1 MIEIV
6 IKYDP
11 SRSEYKIYEPTT
23 DTLMASSNLTEALC
37 MLNKFINSSGLS
49 SVSNILDCPDISYH
63 IDSATMKAMIESN
76 LSLLNRLRTAPSGF
90 AMSSQKFGGTTQ
102 FQQKMTQQ
110 KAVQSSNSSQKK
122 IQCHLGFQVRMDLEK
137 VIKNL
142 RIINYEIRTK
152 NKYFFCIT
160 TYVRKI

>member
-37 MLNKFINSSGLS
+37 MLNNFINSSGLS

-122 IQCHLGFQVRMDLEK
+122 NTMSSGFSSANGFRK
-137 VIKNL
+137 SYKKFKN
-142 RIINYEIRTK
+142 Y
-152 NKYFFCIT
+152 
-160 TYVRKI
+160 

>member
-23 DTLMASSNLTEALC
+23 DTLMASSNLTGALC

-110 KAVQSSNSSQKK
+110 KAVQSSNSGQKK
-122 IQCHLGFQVRMDLEK
+122 NTMSSGFSSANGFRK
-137 VIKNL
+137 SYKKFKN
-142 RIINYEIRTK
+142 Y
-152 NKYFFCIT
+152 
-160 TYVRKI
+160 